1 MSAPARVQARPD
13 PAAWEMDELMSLPE
27 AAALFWPAGPL
38 TTHSLRV
45 AVRDGA
51 LPVSVL
57 AGKILTTRRAVL
69 SLSVCRP
76 IAARPTA
83 EPTSPAVERTPGA
96 FDALV
101 AEARKHGPRKIGP
114 GRRR

>member
-13 PAAWEMDELMSLPE
+13 PAAWELDELMSLPE

-38 TTHSLRV
+38 STHSLRV

-51 LPVSVL
+51 LPVTIV
-57 AGKILTTRRAVL
+57 AGKILTTRRSVL
-69 SLSVCRP
+69 SMSVCRP
-76 IAARPTA
+76 IPGKATPSDEPAAPARP
-83 EPTSPAVERTPGA
+83 PGA

-101 AEARKHGPRKIGP
+101 AQVRNGGPRTTRP
-114 GRRR
+114 GRR

>member
-13 PAAWEMDELMSLPE
+13 PSAWDMDELMSLPE

-38 TTHSLRV
+38 STHSLRV

-51 LPVSVL
+51 LPVTIV
-57 AGKILTTRRAVL
+57 AGKILTTRRSVL

-76 IAARPTA
+76 IPGKATPREATA
-83 EPTSPAVERTPGA
+83 EPARPPSA

-101 AEARKHGPRKIGP
+101 AQVREGGSRTTRP
-114 GRRR
+114 GRR